1 MTETQVR
8 VDVGGA
14 RVQVGGARVHA
25 ADTNPRKRPPA
36 WLRLVSAHGPLLAV
50 AVVTVFP
57 FYVMTVLSVQSGL
70 PIKLPASLWPTTINF
85 DAYASV
91 FRSSDLPRWLLNTAI
106 YSVVSVVLVLFI
118 GSMAAYAFAKRPFP
132 GRNAIFWV
140 LVAMMMVPHHLT
152 MIPQFIMLA
161 ETGGLNT
168 YWGLI
173 LPTIANVQAL
183 FLMRQFIADIPNEL
197 MEAARIDGAGEFRI
211 FWVIVLPQTKPILAT
226 LGVFVFLWHWND
238 FLWPLIVAPSSEM
251 RVLTVGLSTLQS
263 QETSLAVIM
272 AGALV
277 TFLPVFILFLFMQKY
292 LVRGVSMS
300 GMK

>member
-1 MTETQVR
+1 MAVI
-8 VDVGGA
+8 DPA
-14 RVQVGGARVHA
+14 RTRRRR
-25 ADTNPRKRPPA
+25 PR
-36 WLRLVSAHGPLLAV
+36 WLTLLGAHGPLLAV
-50 AVVTVFP
+50 AVVTIFP
-57 FYVMTVLSVQSGL
+57 FYVMTVLSVQAGQPVQL
-70 PIKLPASLWPTTINF
+70 PQSLIPTSINL
-85 DAYASV
+85 DAYFAV

-106 YSVVSVVLVLFI
+106 YSVVSVVLVLI
-118 GSMAAYAFAKRPFP
+118 LGSMAAYAFAKRPFP
-132 GRNAIFWV
+132 GRTALFWV

-152 MIPQFIMLA
+152 IIPQFILLA

-183 FLMRQFIADIPNEL
+183 FLMRQFIADIPDEL

-238 FLWPLIVAPSSEM
+238 FLWPLIVAPASSM
-251 RVLTVGLSTLQS
+251 RVLTVGLSTLQA
-263 QETSLAVIM
+263 QETSLAIIM
-272 AGALV
+272 AGAV
-277 TFLPVFILFLFMQKY
+277 ITFLPVFIIFLFMQRY
-292 LVRGVSMS
+292 FVRGVTMS